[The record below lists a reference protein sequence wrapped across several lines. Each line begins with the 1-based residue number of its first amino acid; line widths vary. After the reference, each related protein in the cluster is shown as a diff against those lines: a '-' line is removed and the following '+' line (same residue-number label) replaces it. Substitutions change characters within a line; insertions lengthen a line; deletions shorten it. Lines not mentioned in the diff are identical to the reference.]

1 MAKQPVPKRAVTPPK
16 GRPTRRRADD
26 LGQRRVFGPLAQ
38 WVLVTLLIA
47 FLFVLLFVVTGGG
60 DFNPF
65 VDGTAAPLRASTGWS
80 IVG

>member
-1 MAKQPVPKRAVTPPK
+1 MGKHPVPKRAVTPPK

-26 LGQRRVFGPLAQ
+26 RGERRVFGPLAQ
-38 WVLVTLLIA
+38 WILVTLLLA

-65 VDGTAAPLRASTGWS
+65 DDGTAALLPAATAWPIIG
-80 IVG
+80 